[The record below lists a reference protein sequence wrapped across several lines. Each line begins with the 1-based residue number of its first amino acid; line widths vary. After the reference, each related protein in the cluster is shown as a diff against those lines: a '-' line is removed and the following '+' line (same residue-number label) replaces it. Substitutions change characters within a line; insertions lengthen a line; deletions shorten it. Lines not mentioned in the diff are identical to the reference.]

1 MLLMAQEISCKG
13 LPFKSLF
20 AIPAEGLPQRF
31 SLFGNRE
38 VFFLSSNLLFSFFVS
53 NSRQPA
59 ELGHLVLIVTP
70 HRPHSGDATKTVTQ
84 FATRVDCTGNS
95 TR

>member
-1 MLLMAQEISCKG
+1 MLLMAQEIPCEE
-13 LPFKSLF
+13 LRIQSLF
-20 AIPAEGLPQRF
+20 AITVEGLPKRF

-59 ELGHLVLIVTP
+59 ELGHLVLIVIP
-70 HRPHSGDATKTVTQ
+70 HRLHSGDATKTETQ